1 MAKKKVKGGAIRVQ
15 QYAQE
20 LEKGLAGNKS
30 FKTAHETAAE
40 KARVRAAKA
49 KKAEESLIAKTKK
62 HLAKL
67 FGKKKEVVKP
77 TASEKRIV
85 KKRLKKKYPQMAKAG
100 WGKPKKITKRTKQVS
115 KQLANAGLTE
125 KEIAKFRKK

>member
-20 LEKGLAGNKS
+20 LEKELAGKKS
-30 FKTAHETAAE
+30 FETAHEMAAE
-40 KARVRAAKA
+40 KARVKA
-49 KKAEESLIAKTKK
+49 TETKKAEESLITKTKK

-77 TASEKRIV
+77 TASEKRVV
-85 KKRLKKKYPQMAKAG
+85 KKRLKKKYPQMAKTE
-100 WGKPKKITKRTKQVS
+100 WGKPKK
-115 KQLANAGLTE
+115 
-125 KEIAKFRKK
+125 RKT